1 MLRRTPIED
10 SDIRSAHRNAVG
22 GKRDKCR
29 HGKPCSAACINAEMV
44 CLVDLPEPIA
54 ISVDKIR
61 DYINSVKNKMVGGT
75 DAQGRSVVGEF
86 QLLKTPKEAAEWLLA
101 HKEELATWGIDDLK
115 LQSVLKYHPKVI
127 TVGVEPGAGR
137 TEGKAIVPQLFPETS
152 NIPSVIPSGKG
163 NKPSG
168 EKGSFHDQ
176 MTKVNE
182 YKLALETSK
191 YLAKVGPEVFGKTY
205 NDRVGHLVGTGFNAD
220 RFLKELEESG
230 NLGNGIFKAGGV
242 GSIRD
247 ATRHQWDQGLRD
259 ISLNFG
265 VPFGTTTSGLNP
277 SGLWKPTVDHGQF
290 GELFKAAE
298 MGDKAGPFAKQDT
311 WVSYAGNAVRNKFD
325 RIFEEAKPG
334 LVMITQNANKDLAE
348 AILLSAGNSKTS
360 EFKFETLTKNGK
372 EAAPVKA
379 LFAIKDYSDGNRGV
393 VVSTNHIGSGWKGQQ
408 DSIRPLIIQTAKFM
422 RETGRSPSESEMEA
436 IRRETLKVPG
446 NRPVTSVTRLEN
458 PGDRILGERMDKE
471 IKGVVKEGKEEDRE
485 LAKQEKIAK
494 NIEMQATKIMADLQ
508 REGKFERT
516 PRVNQSQSTPFVSR
530 PSSQPGKLAQNLINL
545 PNGSFSA
552 DNIWKAL
559 EEHNQGKKKKDWVPV
574 FQDILRS
581 VRDEQGGFVTK
592 GPKAD
597 EARRRAQEAAL
608 LPKSSPSFNEQ
619 TRQPWAQPS
628 TRWDFKQKQ
637 PLGERPSILG

>member
-1 MLRRTPIED
+1 
-10 SDIRSAHRNAVG
+10 
-22 GKRDKCR
+22 
-29 HGKPCSAACINAEMV
+29 MV

-61 DYINSVKNKMVGGT
+61 DYINNVKNKMVGGV
-75 DAQGRSVVGEF
+75 DAQGRSVIGEF

-115 LQSVLKYHPKVI
+115 LQSVLKYHPKII

-152 NIPSVIPSGKG
+152 NISSVIPSKG

-205 NDRVGHLVGTGFNAD
+205 NDRVGHLVGIGFNAD

-247 ATRHQWDQGLRD
+247 TTRHQWDQGLRD

-277 SGLWKPTVDHGQF
+277 SGLWKPTVEHEQF
-290 GELFKAAE
+290 GELFKAAGME
-298 MGDKAGPFAKQDT
+298 DKAGPFIKQNT
-311 WVSYAGNAVRNKFD
+311 WVSYAGNAVRSKFD

-379 LFAIKDYSDGNRGV
+379 LFVIKDYSDGNRGV

-408 DSIRPLIIQTAKFM
+408 DSVRPLIIQTAKFM
-422 RETGRSPSESEMEA
+422 RETGRAPSESEMGA
-436 IRRETLKVPG
+436 IQKETLKVEG
-446 NRPVTSVTRLEN
+446 NRPVTAVTRLES
-458 PGDRILGERMDKE
+458 PGDRIRRERGDDYIKE
-471 IKGVVKEGKEEDRE
+471 LSKEGKQEKADVRGQERLDEKYENVQQRKDRDAAFKVIDDIRREDRPTRGRRRGPVAQRAATVPRKSATVVPKPVVTASQISDSQLRE
-485 LAKQEKIAK
+485 LYQQLGKGQNPNQTIQQLAKMLRVPESDIANRLK
-494 NIEMQATKIMADLQ
+494 
-508 REGKFERT
+508 
-516 PRVNQSQSTPFVSR
+516 
-530 PSSQPGKLAQNLINL
+530 
-545 PNGSFSA
+545 
-552 DNIWKAL
+552 
-559 EEHNQGKKKKDWVPV
+559 
-574 FQDILRS
+574 
-581 VRDEQGGFVTK
+581 
-592 GPKAD
+592 
-597 EARRRAQEAAL
+597 
-608 LPKSSPSFNEQ
+608 
-619 TRQPWAQPS
+619 PS
-628 TRWDFKQKQ
+628 TLK
-637 PLGERPSILG
+637 G